1 MFVCIDFVP
10 ESVLE
15 SAGIHFWTEEKIKNT
30 QKTRVFCCCG
40 SWLRCTYR
48 VRWAGVLRA
57 AQETWHDGSGP
68 SCSAS
73 GSYYRCKPEPWP
85 LYYWTK
91 GVPLSPWWAAGVGSC
106 LSSDCAEA
114 WFVSAS
120 LRKTKKTL
128 DGVQSYVHLLYINSE
143 LLCKAQLNVCVQQT
157 QSKQVQRHSWQLKQW
172 KLPPFKL
179 HQIHYILLHHTLKFL
194 QRHDRTYWNWCT
206 SCWNVSQYAC
216 QHISPVCQSWE
227 L

>member
-143 LLCKAQLNVCVQQT
+143 LLCKAQLNMCVCNKHKVSRCKGIPDNWSHGNCHHLSCIRFIT
-157 QSKQVQRHSWQLKQW
+157 
-172 KLPPFKL
+172 FCC
-179 HQIHYILLHHTLKFL
+179 IIL
-194 QRHDRTYWNWCT
+194 
-206 SCWNVSQYAC
+206 
-216 QHISPVCQSWE
+216 
-227 L
+227 